1 MSPYK
6 PIDEIEESTSF
17 IKEDVKRFFVKSIP
31 FILFLVT
38 LTILNICNNNS
49 YRKQIAKD
57 NKKLE
62 QVYNKQLKQKQTEI
76 EILQHQKDSL
86 TKLNNSLYL
95 STIKKD
101 SINTVVLRSALK
113 KLNIRYEKDI
123 DYVNNLSVDSSLL
136 FLSDYLSQK
145 N

>member
-38 LTILNICNNNS
+38 LTILNTCNNNS
-49 YRKQIAKD
+49 YRKQIAQD

-76 EILQHQKDSL
+76 ETLQHQKDSL

-136 FLSDYLSQK
+136 FLSGYLSQK

>member
-17 IKEDVKRFFVKSIP
+17 IKEDVKRFFLKSIP
-31 FILFLVT
+31 FILFLVA
-38 LTILNICNNNS
+38 LTILNTCNNNS
-49 YRKQIAKD
+49 YRKQITKD

-62 QVYNKQLKQKQTEI
+62 QIYNKQLKQKQTEI

-113 KLNIRYEKDI
+113 KLNTRYEKDI